1 MTKVK
6 ICGLKEQQHVQAAIE
21 VGVDAIGFVFAPSK
35 RRVTVEQAQQL
46 AKHVPEGVL
55 KIGVFVNPSV
65 EELRIA
71 VESVPLDYVQYH
83 GEESPEFIRQQ
94 GYPAIKALSVR
105 GVKDVQAAAKYD
117 ADYYLFDAPGTDF
130 KGGSGHTF
138 DWTLLETVGIPR
150 EKLILAGGLQAENI
164 EEAVSLVSPFMV
176 DVSSGVET
184 DGVKDIAKIN
194 AFLQAVRKGEH
205 NGEFNCK

>member
-21 VGVDAIGFVFAPSK
+21 AGTDAIGFVFAPSK
-35 RRVTVEQAQQL
+35 RQVSIQQAQQL
-46 AKHVPEGVL
+46 AKHVPDGVL
-55 KIGVFVNPSV
+55 KIGVFVNPSA
-65 EELRIA
+65 EELRTA
-71 VESVPLDYVQYH
+71 VESVPLDFVQYH

-105 GVKDVQAAAKYD
+105 DVEDVQAAANYD
-117 ADYYLFDAPGTDF
+117 VDYYLFDAPGTDF

-138 DWTLLETVGIPR
+138 DWTLLEMVGISR
-150 EKLILAGGLQAENI
+150 EQLILAGGLQAANI

-184 DGVKDIAKIN
+184 DGVKDITKIT
-194 AFLQAVRKGEH
+194 AFIQAVKKGRA
-205 NGEFNCK
+205 

>member
-6 ICGLKEQQHVQAAIE
+6 ICGLKEQQHVQVAVEA
-21 VGVDAIGFVFAPSK
+21 GADAIGFVFAPSK

-46 AKHVPEGVL
+46 AKHVPGGIL
-55 KIGVFVNPSV
+55 KIGVFVNPSA
-65 EELRIA
+65 EELRTA
-71 VESVPLDYVQYH
+71 MESVPLDYVQYH

-105 GVKDVQAAAKYD
+105 GPEDIRAAANYD
-117 ADYYLFDAPGTDF
+117 VDYYLFDAPGTDF

-138 DWTLLETVGIPR
+138 DWTLLEMIGIPR

-184 DGVKDIAKIN
+184 DGIKDIVKIN
-194 AFLQAVRKGEH
+194 EFIKAVKKGRA
-205 NGEFNCK
+205 